1 MTQMFEDV
9 RVGAFAQYLIKTHI
23 NRAFATSSTLSA
35 RHNAE
40 RLMQSELTDLIG
52 QATTTYNLEPWKT
65 RQEIQNGRR
74 VPYLQVDRSGQPV
87 RETLYGI
94 YRPDE
99 GMYLSCEGLT
109 IESDA
114 LPLTLY
120 TALLSRLS
128 EIGEPGVFVC
138 PDKPRLSQLIDLSIP
153 GYDPIVTGYEMKAI
167 FGDDMV
173 DMKTEQGFVRWPEF
187 RDSMEKMIEGREGRP
202 YD

>member
-1 MTQMFEDV
+1 
-9 RVGAFAQYLIKTHI
+9 
-23 NRAFATSSTLSA
+23 
-35 RHNAE
+35 
-40 RLMQSELTDLIG
+40 
-52 QATTTYNLEPWKT
+52 
-65 RQEIQNGRR
+65 
-74 VPYLQVDRSGQPV
+74 
-87 RETLYGI
+87 
-94 YRPDE
+94 
-99 GMYLSCEGLT
+99 LT

>member
-1 MTQMFEDV
+1 MTQMFEKV
-9 RVGAFAQYLIKTHI
+9 RVGAFAQYLIKAHI
-23 NRAFATSSTLSA
+23 SRVFASSSTLSA

-40 RLMQSELTDLIG
+40 RLIQVELTDLIG
-52 QATTTYNLEPWKT
+52 QAATTHNLEPWQT
-65 RQEIQNGRR
+65 RNEIQNGRR
-74 VPYLQVDRSGQPV
+74 VPYLQVDRSGEPV

-94 YRPDE
+94 YRPDK

-109 IESDA
+109 IEHNA
-114 LPLTLY
+114 LPITLY

-128 EIGEPGVFVC
+128 EISEPGVFVC
-138 PDKPRLSQLIDLSIP
+138 SDKPRLSQLIDLSIP

-187 RDSMEKMIEGREGRP
+187 RASMEEMIKGREGRL